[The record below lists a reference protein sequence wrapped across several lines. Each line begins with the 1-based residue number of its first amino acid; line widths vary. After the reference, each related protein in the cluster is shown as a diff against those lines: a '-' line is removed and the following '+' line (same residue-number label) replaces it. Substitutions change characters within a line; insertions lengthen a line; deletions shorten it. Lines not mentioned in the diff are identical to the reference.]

1 MLFYLIKSVSINSPY
16 SISVCLLFIILK
28 DEPNLCH
35 RKNLKDNSI
44 LKGRQKILRNK
55 ILIRRKSEKKYMSN
69 NQDSFINRY
78 NFSRRVVDHRQPYD
92 LNFSINKPVGSGLWF
107 KAWKQRIIGNFLNTI
122 GTHFAVYGTLA
133 ALTFLIGDAWYRE
146 KYD

>member
-1 MLFYLIKSVSINSPY
+1 
-16 SISVCLLFIILK
+16 
-28 DEPNLCH
+28 
-35 RKNLKDNSI
+35 
-44 LKGRQKILRNK
+44 
-55 ILIRRKSEKKYMSN
+55 MSN